1 MGIRHKIGSAI
12 RKIARALNEKELVPI
27 TKYVD
32 KDNILSGKVALITG
46 GSGGIGSAMAECFV
60 ASGAKVIVTGTN
72 EEKLRDVCSE
82 IGGVLRK

>member
-12 RKIARALNEKELVPI
+12 RKIARALNEKKMVPI

-46 GSGGIGSAMAECFV
+46 GSGGIGSIMAACFV

-72 EEKLRDVCSE
+72 EKKLRNVCSE